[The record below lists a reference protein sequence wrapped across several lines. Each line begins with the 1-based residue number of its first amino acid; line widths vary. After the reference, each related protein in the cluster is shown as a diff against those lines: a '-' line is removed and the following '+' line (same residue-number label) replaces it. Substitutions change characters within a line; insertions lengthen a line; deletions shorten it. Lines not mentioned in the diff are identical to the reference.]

1 MFLTHY
7 SLRINEKQ
15 SMTNSLAIADSPNLT
30 QATQTLPPSSSS
42 TVLDDGCGLGTVT
55 AEVKKSFPDLPIL
68 AIDSSAG
75 MLEIVEQKAKKHDW
89 KNVETKLLDGGD
101 LSGIFV
107 FPHPSQPAPHSNPR
121 FIPRSPLLISTPKPI
136 TSR

>member
-1 MFLTHY
+1 MASRRKMLLTNY

-15 SMTNSLAIADSPNLT
+15 SMTCNLAIADPSNPT

-55 AEVKKSFPDLPIL
+55 AEVKKSFPDLSIL

-75 MLEIVEQKAKKHDW
+75 MLEVVERKAKKHDW

-101 LSGIFV
+101 LSGIFILSR
-107 FPHPSQPAPHSNPR
+107 PS
-121 FIPRSPLLISTPKPI
+121 
-136 TSR
+136 

>member
-1 MFLTHY
+1 MASRRKMLLTNY
-7 SLRINEKQ
+7 SHRINEKQ
-15 SMTNSLAIADSPNLT
+15 SMTCNLAIADPSNPT

-55 AEVKKSFPDLPIL
+55 AEVKKSFPDLSVL

-75 MLEIVEQKAKKHDW
+75 MLEVVERKAKKHDW

-101 LSGIFV
+101 LSGIFILS
-107 FPHPSQPAPHSNPR
+107 HPS
-121 FIPRSPLLISTPKPI
+121 
-136 TSR
+136 

>member
-1 MFLTHY
+1 
-7 SLRINEKQ
+7 
-15 SMTNSLAIADSPNLT
+15 MTCNLAIADPSNPT

-55 AEVKKSFPDLPIL
+55 AEVKKSFPDLSVL

-75 MLEIVEQKAKKHDW
+75 MLEVVERKAKKHDW

-101 LSGIFV
+101 LSGIFILS
-107 FPHPSQPAPHSNPR
+107 HPS
-121 FIPRSPLLISTPKPI
+121 
-136 TSR
+136 